1 MDFEDQ
7 NIFMVGGVMSNS
19 ESWLAAIGLYD
30 YFWSL
35 TPEVQQKMLLSWRDN
50 LDLLIEDSDLLA
62 SADPAEAEGNLV
74 VIVDKDVIEAREVAD
89 NVIQFPIK

>member
-30 YFWSL
+30 YFWGL
-35 TPEVQQKMLLSWRDN
+35 TPEVQHKMLVSWRDN
-50 LDLLIEDSDLLA
+50 LDLLIEDADHLA
-62 SADPAEAEGNLV
+62 KADPAEVEGNLV
-74 VIVDKDVIEAREVAD
+74 IIVDKEIIEDREVAD
-89 NVIQFPIK
+89 NVIQFPLK

>member
-74 VIVDKDVIEAREVAD
+74 VIVDKDVIEDREVAD